1 MAMNDPFRLAWWIV
15 GVLISIQT
23 CTQCFANAFF
33 PVPENGLVSACTTVQ
48 CIMDFVADAERRN
61 QVIVAIPTVSFQYD
75 PYLSLYLGNIIDS
88 LSYYSLSDRQ
98 LHYLLFEWTESNI
111 TEATLMLMSLLP
123 EKSIFVSYEDGFSAF
138 GIYNMAYTRMKMG
151 LGTAVVFH
159 LNHEQPWVTREFL
172 TQKPTGPVVGLPA
185 ESVSLPVMESV
196 FALSYYYKTQ
206 QTVLRNYYYSP
217 IANDATYFPTGVPFY
232 GYVFGNLSST
242 INEEIK
248 KPASLRT
255 HFCQFS
261 GRVSYPLGIR
271 HEQAME
277 RTELLHLLGGAKD
290 ATGVNVDVA
299 DTLPRCTLDVVPD
312 NVSTQ
317 DKETHDADGR

>member
-1 MAMNDPFRLAWWIV
+1 
-15 GVLISIQT
+15 
-23 CTQCFANAFF
+23 
-33 PVPENGLVSACTTVQ
+33 
-48 CIMDFVADAERRN
+48 MDFVADAERRN

-172 TQKPTGPVVGLPA
+172 TQKPTGPVVGLSA

-232 GYVFGNLSST
+232 GYMFGNLSST

-290 ATGVNVDVA
+290 ANGVNVDVA